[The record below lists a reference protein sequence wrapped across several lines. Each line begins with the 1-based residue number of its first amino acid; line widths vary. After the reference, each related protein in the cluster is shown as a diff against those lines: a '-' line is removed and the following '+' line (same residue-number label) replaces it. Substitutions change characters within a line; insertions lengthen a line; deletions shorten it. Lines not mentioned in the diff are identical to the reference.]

1 MEIKPPGAGG
11 PLPPISDQNQPVTK
25 FSKVSRPAAAGT
37 PQSGLGAV
45 TAEYRKADLKDPAKA
60 DEILSRCAGE
70 LVQSVLPR
78 TGANLAP
85 ASTAEIA
92 EWLQNDPVM
101 RGKLLNYLE
110 RVLS

>member
-1 MEIKPPGAGG
+1 MEIKPPGSGG
-11 PLPPISDQNQPVTK
+11 PLPPISDNNQPVKK
-25 FSKVSRPAAAGT
+25 FSNVSRPAAAGA
-37 PQSGLGAV
+37 PPSGLGAV

-70 LVQSVLPR
+70 LLESVLPQ
-78 TGANLAP
+78 TGAKLTP

-92 EWLQNDPVM
+92 EWMQTDPTL